1 MGLIEVPHF
10 RFWRVWCTGLRKR
23 KGAKLSVFCWS
34 ILHFDMVWYVSQE
47 ATNRG
52 THFFWHRPVVHL
64 TKQKYIGASCVLFVS
79 ATSLLPWSMIL
90 FPSVA
95 TDTKAVGGLVSEMG
109 RKNRD
114 GRMRSAAL
122 RLLPLL
128 LSMTE
133 AKKGSSLFPATP
145 NQIHGLSL

>member
-1 MGLIEVPHF
+1 
-10 RFWRVWCTGLRKR
+10 
-23 KGAKLSVFCWS
+23 
-34 ILHFDMVWYVSQE
+34 
-47 ATNRG
+47 
-52 THFFWHRPVVHL
+52 
-64 TKQKYIGASCVLFVS
+64 
-79 ATSLLPWSMIL
+79 MIL

-145 NQIHGLSL
+145 NQIHGSRLND